1 MNATS
6 FRLSLVPH
14 RRSAGHDSS
23 AVAIDPRADWPR
35 RCGVTPRDQSR
46 RVTTRRDA
54 QSAQTPQGARTA
66 VRLDKETRFHRSIQ
80 KYRVIVYTPIVF
92 SYAEFTREYRKILA
106 RKDEGERESDGRDV
120 KWRKKNDRP
129 ILEHSLLIRVVDA
142 DEGCSRR
149 SPATSVYVIS
159 MYARE
164 VP

>member
-14 RRSAGHDSS
+14 RPRFVRRRDRSA
-23 AVAIDPRADWPR
+23 R
-35 RCGVTPRDQSR
+35 RLAAPLRRHAARPIASR
-46 RVTTRRDA
+46 YDATRRTVRTDTA
-54 QSAQTPQGARTA
+54 RRTHSCSAGQGNA
-66 VRLDKETRFHRSIQ
+66 VSSIDT
-80 KYRVIVYTPIVF
+80 KVSRYCLHAHCFPPCC
-92 SYAEFTREYRKILA
+92 SAEFTREYRKILA
-106 RKDEGERESDGRDV
+106 RKDEEKRESDGRDV

-149 SPATSVYVIS
+149 SPATSVYVTSI
-159 MYARE
+159 YARE